1 MNCPFC
7 DQNIINKQRIYESDN
22 FIVLYNLRPANK
34 GQCLVVSKR
43 HVNNIKELTD
53 DELREIMRL
62 VKKISLKLEDY
73 LKPIG
78 FNYGFN
84 EGLYSGQA
92 VEHFHFH
99 ILPRFEDDKNA
110 RLPQYHLFH
119 RDPATKRNL
128 TDEEIA
134 PYVEEFKEILKNL

>member
-1 MNCPFC
+1 MACPFC
-7 DQNIINKQRIYESDN
+7 NQNIINKQKIYESEN
-22 FIVLYNLRPANK
+22 FWVLYNFRPANK
-34 GQCLVVSKR
+34 GQCLIVSKR
-43 HVNNIKELTD
+43 HVNSLKELS
-53 DELREIMRL
+53 DEELGEMIQL
-62 VKKISLKLEDY
+62 VKRISLKLEEY

-92 VEHFHFH
+92 IEHFHFH
-99 ILPRFEDDKNA
+99 ILPRFEEDKEQ
-110 RLPQYHLFH
+110 RLPKYHLFH

-134 PYVEEFKEILKNL
+134 PFVEEFRRVFGN